1 MSVIL
6 LSGPIG
12 SGKTT
17 VARQLIALLSPPVFY
32 IEGDTFWSFF
42 TRGDTRTRRE
52 QFRLMMRSM
61 TAAAVPL
68 AKEGYQV
75 IVDFSIPPDFVAIA
89 LKIVKDIPLHF
100 VLLRPSF
107 SVCAKRADSRQ
118 DGRIANYDRGF
129 YELFEATK
137 LNAICD
143 DQAEPYE
150 LAVRIREGLE
160 RADFR
165 VQ

>member
-32 IEGDTFWSFF
+32 IEGDTFWPFF
-42 TRGDTRTRRE
+42 VNRDMHSRRE
-52 QFRLMMRSM
+52 QFRFMMRSM

-75 IVDFSIPPDFVAIA
+75 IVDFSIPPDFIDTAR
-89 LKIVKDIPLHF
+89 KIVKDLPLHF
-100 VLLRPSF
+100 VLLRPSLD
-107 SVCAKRADSRQ
+107 VCAKRAATRQ
-118 DGRIANYDRGF
+118 DGRITDYNGGF

-137 LNAICD
+137 WNAICD
-143 DQAEPYE
+143 DQADARE
-150 LAVRIREGLE
+150 LAVRIRDGLD

>member
-6 LSGPIG
+6 LTGPIG

-17 VARQLIALLSPPVFY
+17 VARELIALLSPPVFH
-32 IEGDTFWSFF
+32 IEGDMFWSFF
-42 TRGDTRTRRE
+42 TKADMHVRRQ

-61 TAAAVPL
+61 IAAAVPL

-75 IVDFSIPPDFVAIA
+75 IVDFSIPPDFVDTAR
-89 LKIVKDIPLHF
+89 KIVKDIPLHF

-107 SVCAKRADSRQ
+107 SVCAQRAHTRQ
-118 DGRIANYDRGF
+118 DGRITDYDRGF

-143 DQAEPYE
+143 DQAEPRE
-150 LAVRIREGLE
+150 LAARIRDGLD

-165 VQ
+165 LQ

>member
-42 TRGDTRTRRE
+42 SKRDAHSRRE
-52 QFRLMMRSM
+52 QFRFIMRSM

-75 IVDFSIPPDFVAIA
+75 VVDFSIPPEFVDTAR
-89 LKIVKDIPLHF
+89 KIVKDLPLHF
-100 VLLRPSF
+100 VLLRPSLD
-107 SVCAKRADSRQ
+107 VCANRAATREE
-118 DGRIANYDRGF
+118 GKIADYDRGF
-129 YELFEATK
+129 YELFKATTWHP
-137 LNAICD
+137 ICD
-143 DQAEPYE
+143 DQADARE
-150 LAVRIREGLE
+150 LAIRIRDGLD
-160 RADFR
+160 RSHFR

>member
-17 VARQLIALLSPPVFY
+17 VARQLIALLPPPVSY
-32 IEGDTFWSFF
+32 IEGDRFWSFF
-42 TRGDTRTRRE
+42 IKPGTHTRRE
-52 QFRLMMRSM
+52 QFRFMIRSM
-61 TAAAVPL
+61 IAAAVPM

-75 IVDFSIPPDFVAIA
+75 IVDFSIPPEFVDTAR
-89 LKIVKDIPLHF
+89 KIVKELPLHF
-100 VLLRPSF
+100 VLLRPSL
-107 SVCAKRADSRQ
+107 SVCAQRAATRQ
-118 DGRIANYDRGF
+118 DGRIMDYDRGF

-137 LNAICD
+137 WNAISD
-143 DQAEPYE
+143 HHADARE
-150 LAVRIREGLE
+150 LAMRIRDGLE

>member
-17 VARQLIALLSPPVFY
+17 AARQLIDLLPPPVFY

-42 TRGDTRTRRE
+42 TKGDTRGRRE

-61 TAAAVPL
+61 TAAAVPW

-75 IVDFSIPPDFVAIA
+75 IVDFSIPPAFVDTAR
-89 LKIVKDIPLHF
+89 KIVKDIPLHF
-100 VLLRPSF
+100 VLLRPSL
-107 SVCAKRADSRQ
+107 SVCAKRAATRQ
-118 DGRIANYDRGF
+118 DGRISDYDRGF
-129 YELFEATK
+129 YELFEATT

-143 DQAEPYE
+143 DQAEPRE
-150 LAVRIREGLE
+150 LAVRIRDGLD

>member
-1 MSVIL
+1 
-6 LSGPIG
+6 IG

-17 VARQLIALLSPPVFY
+17 VARELIALLAPPVFY
-32 IEGDTFWSFF
+32 IEGDKFWSFF
-42 TRGDTRTRRE
+42 TRGDTRGRRE
-52 QFRLMMRSM
+52 QFRFMMRSM

-75 IVDFSIPPDFVAIA
+75 IVDFSIPPDFVDTARR
-89 LKIVKDIPLHF
+89 IVKDIPWHF
-100 VLLRPSF
+100 VLLRPSL
-107 SVCAKRADSRQ
+107 SVCAKRADTRHS
-118 DGRIANYDRGF
+118 GRITDYDRGF

-143 DQAEPYE
+143 DQAEPRV
-150 LAVRIREGLE
+150 LAVRIHDGLN
-160 RADFR
+160 RSDFR